1 MLLSWLICAKRP
13 LKWPEIQ
20 VLRSMNLERREVEF
34 ERGRFVVDPK
44 NLCESLVER
53 RSDGTLELVH
63 LTARQ

>member
-1 MLLSWLICAKRP
+1 
-13 LKWPEIQ
+13 
-20 VLRSMNLERREVEF
+20 MNLERREVEF